1 MSAAAR
7 ALSSRAPSRASF
19 ARAPRGRARGPASA
33 VVVPRASSDDGG
45 ASAFDFSTLAK
56 RVDRLKREEAS
67 GATGTMQVIVLDAT
81 LPGQRLGLRFDAK
94 DTKRRLNAVLQSE
107 GILIENVLLGEHKFN
122 ATYEQTI
129 RDKKVAEQEAARLT
143 SETRAAFEEMARDL
157 ERAKGDVGKQVEEA
171 RGEAEKRRLEA
182 DAIYFE
188 RERQAQAS
196 LAEKQAL
203 AEGLTER
210 ARAMSGAGGEAMV
223 KLKIAE
229 ALKGKKIVFI
239 PAGSGMDLRNTDVNQ
254 LLEVYGAKSLAK

>member
-1 MSAAAR
+1 M
-7 ALSSRAPSRASF
+7 
-19 ARAPRGRARGPASA
+19 
-33 VVVPRASSDDGG
+33 
-45 ASAFDFSTLAK
+45 
-56 RVDRLKREEAS
+56 
-67 GATGTMQVIVLDAT
+67 
-81 LPGQRLGLRFDAK
+81 
-94 DTKRRLNAVLQSE
+94 
-107 GILIENVLLGEHKFN
+107 
-122 ATYEQTI
+122 
-129 RDKKVAEQEAARLT
+129 AEQEAARLT

-254 LLEVYGAKSLAK
+254 LLEVYGAKSLTK